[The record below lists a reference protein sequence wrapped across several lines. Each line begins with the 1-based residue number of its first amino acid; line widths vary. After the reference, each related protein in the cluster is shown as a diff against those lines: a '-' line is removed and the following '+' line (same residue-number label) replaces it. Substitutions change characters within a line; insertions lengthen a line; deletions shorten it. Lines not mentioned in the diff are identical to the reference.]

1 MPKRLLLIST
11 SLVLAIAGIGGCS
24 RQSLLKS
31 PLTLENKPQ
40 VAEANRAES
49 SPGRSASSPASSP
62 AGSAEADLQKLVAL
76 GPRVAGTPVM
86 EQASSYLQQAYRSAG
101 YVTEVQTFT
110 YSKFVDQGSSLTVN
124 NATLAAPALRGSVAA
139 RPTGR
144 LVVVPNAGRAADFA
158 EVEVNGAIAV
168 VRRGEIR
175 FLEKAQNAAAAGA
188 AGLVIVNSEPDAF
201 AGLLGGEVDLP
212 VVALSGEQGNSLIA
226 QAQSQSL
233 QATLNA
239 NTAERTV
246 TGRNIIAHRAGVT
259 QPELL
264 LGAHY
269 DSVADSPGANDNAS
283 GTAVLLD
290 VARQIAQTP
299 LGERVWFVAFDGEEE
314 GLHGSRAFVQQ
325 AQPQFLTGL
334 EGMLNF
340 DMVGVNSNLRAT
352 GSAALTEQ
360 IQLANSS
367 DDAEIATGAAG
378 GDSDHASFAAANVP
392 VLFFTR
398 GMEPNYHSP
407 ADSQVDTA
415 LLSET
420 TQVAINVMQ
429 QLLQ

>member
-11 SLVLAIAGIGGCS
+11 SLVLVIAGIAGCN

-31 PLTLENKPQ
+31 PLLTSQNEPQ
-40 VAEANRAES
+40 IADANPAEP
-49 SPGRSASSPASSP
+49 SPVSSASNAQ
-62 AGSAEADLQKLVAL
+62 ADLQKLVAM

-110 YSKFVDQGSSLTVN
+110 YSKFEDQGSSLTVN
-124 NATLAAPALRGSVAA
+124 DATIEAPALRGSVSA

-158 EVEVNGAIAV
+158 EVEVNGAIAIV
-168 VRRGEIR
+168 QRGEIR

-188 AGLVIVNSEPDAF
+188 SGLVIVNSESDTF
-201 AGLLGGEVDLP
+201 AGLLGGEVNIP
-212 VVALSGEQGNSLIA
+212 VVALSGKQGNSLIE
-226 QAQSQSL
+226 QVQSQSI

-299 LGERVWFVAFDGEEE
+299 LGERVWFVAFDGEED

-340 DMVGVNSNLRAT
+340 DMVGVNQNLRAT

-360 IQLANSS
+360 IQLASSS
-367 DDAEIATGAAG
+367 DAAEIATGAAG
-378 GDSDHASFAAANVP
+378 GDSDHAPFAAANVP

-407 ADSQVDTA
+407 ADSQVDTT
-415 LLSET
+415 LLNET